1 MGEDAGKR
9 TVLPLMRRKRKA
21 NYEAIIFGV
30 GDTLLTREP
39 PDHEILA
46 ERLGRIGVS
55 IGQGTARWACKQ
67 IELRMCEQ
75 LLREMWG
82 APRMSDEQFREWIDM
97 VALQTAFANITED
110 EIRQLLKQLKMIP
123 YPKQVWVLAVGVHRT
138 LTRLKKMNF
147 KLGIAS
153 NFGEMLFDL
162 CDEFGLTPYFDTI
175 VPSSRIG
182 VEKPDPEILR
192 VTCRRLDVSP
202 SASLYAGDHPFDVLC
217 AKKAGISAAW
227 LCEPSD
233 EFPDGLRCEPDYH
246 IHSIADILNIC

>member
-9 TVLPLMRRKRKA
+9 TVFPLMRRKRKA
-21 NYEAIIFGV
+21 NYEAIIFDV

-55 IGQGTARWACKQ
+55 IGQDSARWACKQ
-67 IELRMCEQ
+67 IELWMCEQ
-75 LLREMWG
+75 ILREMQG
-82 APRMSDEQFREWIDM
+82 APGISDEEFRQWSDII
-97 VALQTAFANITED
+97 ALQTVFDDIAED
-110 EIRQLLKQLKMIP
+110 KIRQLFKWLKMIP

-138 LTRLKKMNF
+138 LTRLKDMDF

-182 VEKPDPEILR
+182 VEKPDPEILK

-217 AKKAGISAAW
+217 AKKAGMSAAW

>member
-1 MGEDAGKR
+1 
-9 TVLPLMRRKRKA
+9 MRRKRKA
-21 NYEAIIFGV
+21 NYEAIIFDV

-55 IGQGTARWACKQ
+55 IGQDSARWACKQ
-67 IELRMCEQ
+67 MELWMCKQ
-75 LLREMWG
+75 ILREMQG
-82 APRMSDEQFREWIDM
+82 APRISDEEFRQWIDII
-97 VALQTAFANITED
+97 ALQAAFANITED
-110 EIRQLLKQLKMIP
+110 EIRQLFNQLKMIP

-138 LTRLKKMNF
+138 LTRLRDMGF

-153 NFGEMLFDL
+153 NFGEVLFDL
-162 CDEFGLTPYFDTI
+162 CNEFGLTPYFDTI

-192 VTCRRLDVSP
+192 ITCRRLDVSP

-217 AKKAGISAAW
+217 AKKAGMSVAW
-227 LCEPSD
+227 LCEQSD
-233 EFPDGLRCEPDYH
+233 EFPDGLKCEPDYS
-246 IHSIADILNIC
+246 IHSIADILSIC

>member
-9 TVLPLMRRKRKA
+9 TVFPVMRRKRKA
-21 NYEAIIFGV
+21 TYEAIIFDV
-30 GDTLLTREP
+30 GDTLLTRQP

-55 IGQGTARWACKQ
+55 IGQDSARWACKQ
-67 IELRMCEQ
+67 IELWMCEQ

-82 APRMSDEQFREWIDM
+82 APRISDEESRQWIDII
-97 VALQTAFANITED
+97 ALQNAFANITEG
-110 EIRQLLKQLKMIP
+110 EIRQLFNRLKMVP

-138 LTRLKKMNF
+138 LTRLKDMGF

-153 NFGEMLFDL
+153 NFGEVLFDL

-192 VTCRRLDVSP
+192 ITCRRLDVSP

-217 AKKAGISAAW
+217 AKKAGMSVAW
-227 LCEPSD
+227 LCETSD
-233 EFPDGLRCEPDYH
+233 EFPDGLRCVPDYH
-246 IHSIADILNIC
+246 IHSIADILDIL

>member
-9 TVLPLMRRKRKA
+9 TVFPLMRRKRKA
-21 NYEAIIFGV
+21 NYEAIIFDV

-55 IGQGTARWACKQ
+55 IGQDSARWACKQ
-67 IELRMCEQ
+67 IELWMCEQ
-75 LLREMWG
+75 ILREMQG
-82 APRMSDEQFREWIDM
+82 APGISDEEFRQWSDII
-97 VALQTAFANITED
+97 ALQTVFDDIAED
-110 EIRQLLKQLKMIP
+110 KIRQLFKWLKMIP

-138 LTRLKKMNF
+138 LTRLKDMDF

-175 VPSSRIG
+175 VPS
-182 VEKPDPEILR
+182 
-192 VTCRRLDVSP
+192 
-202 SASLYAGDHPFDVLC
+202 
-217 AKKAGISAAW
+217 
-227 LCEPSD
+227 
-233 EFPDGLRCEPDYH
+233 
-246 IHSIADILNIC
+246 

>member
-9 TVLPLMRRKRKA
+9 AIFPLMRRRRKST
-21 NYEAIIFGV
+21 YEAIIFDV

-46 ERLGRIGVS
+46 DRLGRIGVS
-55 IGQGTARWACKQ
+55 IGQGAARWACKQ
-67 IELRMCEQ
+67 IELWMCEQ
-75 LLREMWG
+75 ILREMWG

-110 EIRQLLKQLKMIP
+110 EIRQLLEQLKMIP
-123 YPKQVWVLAVGVHRT
+123 YPKQVWVLAMGVHRT
-138 LTRLKKMNF
+138 LTRLKRMNF

-153 NFGEMLFDL
+153 NFGEVLFDL

-192 VTCRRLDVSP
+192 VTCRRLGVSP
-202 SASLYAGDHPFDVLC
+202 GASLYAGDHPFDVLC
-217 AKKAGISAAW
+217 AKKAGMWVAW

-233 EFPDGLRCEPDYH
+233 EFPDGLKCEPDYH
-246 IHSIADILNIC
+246 IHCIADILNIC